1 MTSSPDRPLRAAEIH
16 ANTMRAFKQKLV
28 PIAYSDDGYR
38 RKQGG
43 SNASHPSGTMQA
55 STTCK
60 PRQHARLDNMQAAR
74 QLFET

>member
-16 ANTMRAFKQKLV
+16 ANTMRAFKTS
-28 PIAYSDDGYR
+28 AYSDDGYR

-43 SNASHPSGTMQA
+43 SNACLPSN
-55 STTCK
+55 
-60 PRQHARLDNMQAAR
+60 NMQAAR

>member
-16 ANTMRAFKQKLV
+16 ANTMRAFKTS
-28 PIAYSDDGYR
+28 AYSDDGYR

-43 SNASHPSGTMQA
+43 SNACYPKS
-55 STTCK
+55 
-60 PRQHARLDNMQAAR
+60 NMQAAR

>member
-16 ANTMRAFKQKLV
+16 ANPMRAFKTS
-28 PIAYSDDGYR
+28 AYSDDGYR

-43 SNASHPSGTMQA
+43 SNACYPKS
-55 STTCK
+55 
-60 PRQHARLDNMQAAR
+60 NMQAAR